1 MSLPDMEEEDD
12 EKLNQLKA
20 KFQVAI
26 DLNQSLQSDE
36 EVAKPGRKS
45 TDQMFKSKA
54 D

>member
-1 MSLPDMEEEDD
+1 MGLPNMQEEDD

-36 EVAKPGRKS
+36 EVAKSERKT
-45 TDQMFKSKA
+45 TDRSNI
-54 D
+54 